1 MAEETDGESQA
12 EDGDPDQAVEA
23 RPAETADQRTE
34 ARKQDRWRPEVRL
47 AVAVGA
53 VAVVA
58 IAGLVGWTSY
68 GAWRCYQAEQS
79 RELFLQVARQ
89 SAHDMTSISHTQVDA
104 DVQRILDISIGQFH
118 DEFAQR
124 KQPFI
129 EHIKQEQSTSQ
140 GTVTEAGLES
150 IGGNSARALVTV
162 AVKLTK
168 ADNGEQKLDG
178 FRLRID
184 LQRVGA
190 GAKVSEVEY
199 VQ

>member
-1 MAEETDGESQA
+1 MAEDAEGALPAENCDSERAA
-12 EDGDPDQAVEA
+12 EDY
-23 RPAETADQRTE
+23 PAETADQRTD
-34 ARKQDRWRPEVRL
+34 ARDQGRWKPEVRL

-58 IAGLVGWTSY
+58 IAGLAGWTSY
-68 GAWRCYQAEQS
+68 GAWRCYQAEQK

-118 DEFAQR
+118 DEFAER
-124 KQPFI
+124 RQPFI

-150 IGGNSARALVTV
+150 VGGNSARALVTV